1 MSDKI
6 LEVSDLQ
13 IRYVTDEETVRA
25 VNGVS
30 FTLERGESIGL
41 VGETGAG
48 KTTTALG
55 IMGLVPDPPGEIV
68 GGSILFEDQ
77 DLLKLPEKQMR
88 EIRGGKISMIFQD
101 PMTSLNPVMTVGAQ
115 IAEVVLLHN
124 KISKAEARER
134 AKEMLEQVGI
144 PGSRCDDYPHQFSG
158 GMKQRVMIAIAL
170 ACSPELLIAD
180 EPTTA
185 LDVTIEAQILQL
197 MKKLCEEQGTS
208 IILITHNMG
217 VVAEICDYV
226 YVMYAGKVM
235 EQAETFELFDHTAH
249 PYTQG
254 LLKSIPKLDGQEKR
268 LYTIEG
274 VVPNLLHLP
283 KGCRFCTRCEYAVER
298 CRNEEPQMY
307 ESAEGRCFAEMPE
320 LYETAEGHRVRCFL
334 SENEGNREQ
343 KAEKLQAE
351 EVTGD
356 DCR

>member
-101 PMTSLNPVMTVGAQ
+101 PMTALNPVLTIGEQ
-115 IAEVVLLHN
+115 ITEVVRLHG
-124 KISKAEARER
+124 KLSRKDAEHR
-134 AKEMLEQVGI
+134 AVSMLEMVGI
-144 PGSRCDDYPHQFSG
+144 SRDRFHEYPHQFSG
-158 GMKQRVMIAIAL
+158 GMKQRVVIAIAI
-170 ACSPELLIAD
+170 ACSPKLLIAD

-185 LDVTIEAQILQL
+185 LDVTIQDQILKQL
-197 MKKLCEEQGTS
+197 RELKKEYGTS
-208 IILITHNMG
+208 IIFITHDLG
-217 VVAEICDYV
+217 VVAELCDRVVVLY
-226 YVMYAGKVM
+226 GGLVM
-235 EQAETFELFDHTAH
+235 EEASIFDIFEHPSH
-249 PYTQG
+249 PYTLG
-254 LLKSIPKLDGQEKR
+254 LLASIPALDQDKSRRLLPIPGSPPDMTKPPLGCPFAPRCPYARVICGQSLPEMRALSKDHKSR
-268 LYTIEG
+268 CWLLEPDAPSEHNPFSREEG
-274 VVPNLLHLP
+274 T
-283 KGCRFCTRCEYAVER
+283 K
-298 CRNEEPQMY
+298 NE
-307 ESAEGRCFAEMPE
+307 
-320 LYETAEGHRVRCFL
+320 
-334 SENEGNREQ
+334 
-343 KAEKLQAE
+343 
-351 EVTGD
+351 
-356 DCR
+356 

>member
-158 GMKQRVMIAIAL
+158 GMKQRVVIAI
-170 ACSPELLIAD
+170 
-180 EPTTA
+180 A
-185 LDVTIEAQILQL
+185 LDVTIQAQVLEL
-197 MKKLCEEQGTS
+197 MRNLKKEYNTS
-208 IILITHNMG
+208 LVLITHDLG
-217 VVAEICDYV
+217 VVAKICDKV
-226 YVMYAGKVM
+226 AVVYAGEIIESGTLKDIY
-235 EQAETFELFDHTAH
+235 TDKRH
-249 PYTQG
+249 PYTIGLFDSLPDIENDAATLKVIQG
-254 LLKSIPKLDGQEKR
+254 SVPDPSNLP
-268 LYTIEG
+268 EG
-274 VVPNLLHLP
+274 CKFNPRCP
-283 KGCRFCTRCEYAVER
+283 YATEACRSGDIKPVKISDTH
-298 CRNEEPQMY
+298 M
-307 ESAEGRCFAEMPE
+307 
-320 LYETAEGHRVRCFL
+320 VRC
-334 SENEGNREQ
+334 NRFSDT
-343 KAEKLQAE
+343 
-351 EVTGD
+351 EV
-356 DCR
+356 

>member
-68 GGSILFEDQ
+68 GGSILFENQ

-124 KISKAEARER
+124 KISKAR
-134 AKEMLEQVGI
+134 
-144 PGSRCDDYPHQFSG
+144 PGSGPRRCWS
-158 GMKQRVMIAIAL
+158 RWV
-170 ACSPELLIAD
+170 SPAAGAMTI
-180 EPTTA
+180 PTSSPA
-185 LDVTIEAQILQL
+185 A
-197 MKKLCEEQGTS
+197 
-208 IILITHNMG
+208 
-217 VVAEICDYV
+217 
-226 YVMYAGKVM
+226 
-235 EQAETFELFDHTAH
+235 
-249 PYTQG
+249 
-254 LLKSIPKLDGQEKR
+254 
-268 LYTIEG
+268 
-274 VVPNLLHLP
+274 
-283 KGCRFCTRCEYAVER
+283 
-298 CRNEEPQMY
+298 
-307 ESAEGRCFAEMPE
+307 
-320 LYETAEGHRVRCFL
+320 
-334 SENEGNREQ
+334 
-343 KAEKLQAE
+343 
-351 EVTGD
+351 
-356 DCR
+356 

>member
-144 PGSRCDDYPHQFSG
+144 PGSRCDDYPHQF
-158 GMKQRVMIAIAL
+158 A
-170 ACSPELLIAD
+170 
-180 EPTTA
+180 
-185 LDVTIEAQILQL
+185 
-197 MKKLCEEQGTS
+197 
-208 IILITHNMG
+208 N
-217 VVAEICDYV
+217 
-226 YVMYAGKVM
+226 
-235 EQAETFELFDHTAH
+235 
-249 PYTQG
+249 
-254 LLKSIPKLDGQEKR
+254 
-268 LYTIEG
+268 
-274 VVPNLLHLP
+274 
-283 KGCRFCTRCEYAVER
+283 
-298 CRNEEPQMY
+298 
-307 ESAEGRCFAEMPE
+307 
-320 LYETAEGHRVRCFL
+320 VR
-334 SENEGNREQ
+334 
-343 KAEKLQAE
+343 
-351 EVTGD
+351 
-356 DCR
+356 